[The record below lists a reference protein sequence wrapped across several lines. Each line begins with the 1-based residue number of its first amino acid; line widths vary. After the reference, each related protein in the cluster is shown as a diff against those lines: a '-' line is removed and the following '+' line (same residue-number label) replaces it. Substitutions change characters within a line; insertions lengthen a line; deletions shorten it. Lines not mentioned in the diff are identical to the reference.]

1 MHSEGCGRLKPL
13 ESVFLPALKRRGF
26 QPSQELL
33 SLLSMPIA
41 AASLSMASPVPF
53 STQDLT
59 NLNPD
64 DLTQLVHCF
73 LNFTSNPLDN
83 IHRLVNLG
91 RELTGGLCACYQS
104 RFQAES
110 VEKSQQGSLTCVM
123 DNSSQSSCSRR
134 QLNHPGDTTSL
145 NLFHCPT
152 CQCQRNGVSQN
163 WVITDDIH
171 GKLSMRHDPNHP
183 LNSEQ
188 RQLLSLITQAI
199 SIEEDR
205 LYEQERQRI
214 QQQRELVIGQI
225 AQQIRKSLDLQNIL
239 HNTVKSLLDFLEA
252 DRVIICRINQD
263 GTGDIVEEAR
273 NPEIPSM
280 ADWVLSDP
288 WLVDQKCHRD
298 YLSGQVLVIEDMQ
311 QANLEL
317 GLQQLMDFFQVRARL
332 VMPIILTPDVEVN
345 SRDDAPSSG
354 EAWGLLMVH
363 QCHHPRQ
370 WQTDEINLLPQLATQ
385 LVIAIQQAQLY
396 EQVQIANR
404 ELSELATQDGLTQI
418 CNRRRF
424 DEYLD
429 HEWRRLLRSQAPLS
443 LILLDIDWFKQ
454 YNDTYGHLA
463 GDQCLQQVAQSL
475 KQSMQRS
482 TDLVARYGGEEFA
495 IILPDTTETGAQFL
509 AEQVRSQIA
518 QMPILDLSGHGNG
531 SMSSQVTVSIGVASH
546 IPFPEASPK
555 RLVAAADLALYR
567 AKEQGRNR
575 VCLASDA
582 DFNQAE

>member
-1 MHSEGCGRLKPL
+1 
-13 ESVFLPALKRRGF
+13 
-26 QPSQELL
+26 
-33 SLLSMPIA
+33 MPIA